1 VSAVGRVPW
10 IDDRG
15 LRAQMAPATFGRL
28 EYARYESRPAPCR
41 QPSGSRIPSVVIH
54 GTRPWRGAY
63 DRDPEPERAR
73 PLTVR
78 INRRA
83 GGDDRSASSR
93 GACL

>member
-41 QPSGSRIPSVVIH
+41 EPSGSRIPSVV
-54 GTRPWRGAY
+54 
-63 DRDPEPERAR
+63 
-73 PLTVR
+73 
-78 INRRA
+78 
-83 GGDDRSASSR
+83 
-93 GACL
+93 